1 MRSRQARRGHRNS
14 PFYKTILGGEN
25 VSEKEKALVEQ
36 ISKMPADLKEKF
48 ILMAE
53 GAALALEK
61 DKKDAEQDS

>member
-1 MRSRQARRGHRNS
+1 M
-14 PFYKTILGGEN
+14 
-25 VSEKEKALVEQ
+25 SEKEKALVEQ
-36 ISKMPADLKEKF
+36 ISKMPDVLKEKF